1 LKPNNCNFNFQNQIP
16 MSKDFFDKPFEEET
30 LTKLELYKN
39 YVEKWLPVFIVK
51 PKLVASNVN
60 VFDFFAGAGRDIE
73 GTEGSPIIAINV
85 ATSYQQLIVRP
96 DLKLSIYFNDYE
108 IDICKKLKNN
118 IDALDFD
125 RNNINVHI
133 SQEDFR
139 VAFDRLKPKMKNAA
153 NLLFLDQFG
162 VKFVTPKLFLEIV
175 DMPMTDMLFF
185 ISSSTFNRFAE
196 HENVKKV
203 LEISREE
210 IKNRPFSHI
219 HKVVLEKYRT
229 LIPEGKEYY
238 LVPFS
243 IKRGAN
249 IYGLIFGSGHLLG
262 LQKFLEVCWKKDTLT
277 GEANFD
283 MEGEQIDPTR
293 PRLFAAMNIPKKVD
307 LFKKDL
313 KDKILNKELQSD
325 RDIYLHIITNGF
337 IGQHAREVLKELKGE
352 IECKN
357 PSFNYRTVMK
367 KNRLPST
374 IKITK

>member
-1 LKPNNCNFNFQNQIP
+1 
-16 MSKDFFDKPFEEET
+16 
-30 LTKLELYKN
+30 
-39 YVEKWLPVFIVK
+39 
-51 PKLVASNVN
+51 
-60 VFDFFAGAGRDIE
+60 
-73 GTEGSPIIAINV
+73 
-85 ATSYQQLIVRP
+85 
-96 DLKLSIYFNDYE
+96 
-108 IDICKKLKNN
+108 
-118 IDALDFD
+118 
-125 RNNINVHI
+125 
-133 SQEDFR
+133 
-139 VAFDRLKPKMKNAA
+139 
-153 NLLFLDQFG
+153 
-162 VKFVTPKLFLEIV
+162 
-175 DMPMTDMLFF
+175 MTDMLFF

-203 LEISREE
+203 LKISKEE

-229 LIPEGKEYY
+229 LIPKGKEYY

-277 GEANFD
+277 GQANFD

>member
-1 LKPNNCNFNFQNQIP
+1 

-73 GTEGSPIIAINV
+73 GTEGSPIIAINM
-85 ATSYQQLIVRP
+85 ATSYQQLIARP

-203 LEISREE
+203 LKISKEE

-229 LIPEGKEYY
+229 LIPKGKEYY

-277 GEANFD
+277 GQANFD